1 MIQLQRASAGSG
13 KTYTLARKF
22 IGYLI
27 TTPVDPNT
35 PNGKRRL
42 CANRSEL
49 LRSLSGILAITFT
62 NKATAE
68 MKERI
73 VDKLSVLADPDTPAD
88 DSKVDYLEDFK
99 RETGRTRAEIAAV
112 CRMAIDV
119 VLNNFSDFNVSTID
133 SFFQSVLRTFAYETN
148 LSDGYQVEMDSDLL
162 ATMAINMSMDDIN
175 MSGPGGNGSGEPPVK
190 YWIERLMRFE
200 RDNGGK
206 GWNIYARSGSDAAL
220 YQECIRT
227 AKKME
232 NEEYKLHKSEL
243 DNYFN
248 QLRAAGLTFRN
259 VYELLEREN
268 ERPLLE
274 AYGEMKKAAGELEE
288 ILSSGVAENV
298 PLKANLAKHASAILH
313 SRPLG
318 NEKETLFSY
327 AAAAKDMEQGS
338 LAVTATNLKKKAIAA
353 MIDTIRPI
361 EEKAA
366 AMYGAWMRWC
376 GITGSIRFRY
386 WMLYRKTLLLLGM
399 LHEVR
404 RNVRDYLNDNGMV
417 ELSDTGIILRDII
430 GDSDVP
436 FIYER
441 LGTRLSHYLIDE
453 FQDTSTLQW
462 DNIRPLLKESNSH
475 GEESLVIGD
484 AKQSIYR
491 FRNANSEIITS
502 LLPKQ
507 FAEDCLPCGDSVE
520 ENTNWRSDRII
531 VEFNNYLF
539 HTLASRIKLPL
550 DGVEGAEEVYSGIVQ
565 RPSHK
570 SVEGLVSVK
579 YFEKKKS
586 EDKSEADDRDAP
598 PPYFKDFGP
607 LVKEFLA
614 RGYRQRDVAFL
625 VNRKAEGK
633 QIIDSFVA
641 YNSTLAPGE
650 TKIEFVSE
658 ESLLV
663 ASSTAVATVIAAL
676 KALSAPRTV
685 KTPGPDAKPSH
696 GFTTW
701 EEMEGHYNLFVMRN
715 GGKST
720 PELLDRFKKI
730 IGSGEDPVR
739 DLYETVAAMQA
750 HTLPALV
757 EQFIHEL
764 VSPEAMKEETP
775 YIAAFQDLVLEY
787 CERNQADVA
796 SFLKWWDTTGCRSTI
811 SSPEDID
818 AVKVMTIHKSKG
830 LQFKCVVV
838 PEVNFAFTPS
848 SRKSEWL
855 WVEPDDSIALTDN
868 GESIPLPPVV
878 PVDTG
883 ALGSLLNDSDTS
895 AGDDEFHREAYTRFL
910 KAFLLDII
918 NKAYVAFT
926 RAEEELH
933 IYASYSPT
941 EASKVRETLSLLSA
955 REEGDADSVSPGS
968 GEESGAGDK
977 KIWQP
982 IPCSKMSDALVGLL
996 VGEEEWMEDVD
1007 PDRRLYML
1015 QPDVEKRV
1023 CISKETDTKT
1033 NAPAPFIG
1041 SIEFGRAKSF
1051 EENEAKRR
1059 AKARKEGDESR
1070 HYEFATAHGYR
1081 AMSFPSSL
1089 RYREPDTGM
1098 ITGDEEE
1105 QQRIDARS
1113 KGNLLHSVLE
1123 RMETLSDLD
1132 KAIRSQRVKGRFT
1145 AEGERDI
1152 RATLTRALEHPEV
1165 RGWFRPGLRVMQERS
1180 LLIGTKESFPV
1191 TLRPDRIIVDEEG
1204 RAIVIDYK
1212 FGEPRRVH
1220 RRQVSAYASTLSR
1233 LKDAGG
1239 KPLFT
1244 SVEGRIW
1251 YVLLGKV
1258 ESC

>member
-27 TTPVDPNT
+27 TTPVNPNI
-35 PNGKRRL
+35 PGGKRRL
-42 CANRSEL
+42 CANRTEL

-73 VDKLSVLADPDTPAD
+73 VDKLSALADPETPAD

-99 RETGRTRAEIAAV
+99 RETGRSRGEIAAV

-175 MSGPGGNGSGEPPVK
+175 MSGSGGDGGGEPPVK

-200 RDNGGK
+200 RENGGK

-462 DNIRPLLKESNSH
+462 DNIRPLLKESNSR

-491 FRNANSEIITS
+491 FRNANSEIITT
-502 LLPKQ
+502 LLPQQ
-507 FAEDCLPCGDSVE
+507 FASDCRSCGDSVE

-550 DGVEGAEEVYSGIVQ
+550 HGVENAEEVYSGIVQ

-570 SVEGLVSVK
+570 EVEGLVSVK
-579 YFEKKKS
+579 FFEKIKS
-586 EDKSEADDRDAP
+586 EDKSEVEDRDAP
-598 PPYFKDFGP
+598 PPYFKEFGA
-607 LVKEFLA
+607 LVKEFLS
-614 RGYRQRDVAFL
+614 RGYRQRDIAFL
-625 VNRKAEGK
+625 VNRKNEGK

-663 ASSTAVATVIAAL
+663 SSSKAVAIVIAAL
-676 KALSAPRTV
+676 KALSTPRTV

-764 VSPEAMKEETP
+764 VSSETMKEETP

-848 SRKSEWL
+848 PRKSEWL
-855 WVEPDDSIALTDN
+855 WVEPSRSIAECES
-868 GESIPLPPVV
+868 GESVPLPPAV

-883 ALGSLLNDSDTS
+883 ELGSLLKSEGDSAAS
-895 AGDDEFHREAYTRFL
+895 EEFHKEKYLRFL
-910 KAFLLDII
+910 KAYVLDII

-926 RAEEELH
+926 RAEEELY
-933 IYASYSPT
+933 IYASYSAT
-941 EASKVRETLSLLSA
+941 EAEKVRDTLALLSA
-955 REEGDADSVSPGS
+955 ERERNTGDTTPDEGS
-968 GEESGAGDK
+968 GDK

-982 IPCSKMSDALVGLL
+982 IPCAKMNEALVGLL
-996 VGEEEWMEDVD
+996 SHEEDWMEDVD
-1007 PDRRLYML
+1007 PERRRYML

-1023 CISKETDTKT
+1023 SISEAAD
-1033 NAPAPFIG
+1033 ASDPFIG
-1041 SIEFGRAKSF
+1041 SIEFGRPKTF

-1059 AKARKEGDESR
+1059 AKALKAGSEGR
-1070 HYEFATAHGYR
+1070 HDEFATAHGYR

-1089 RYREPDTGM
+1089 HYREPDTGM

-1105 QQRIDARS
+1105 QQCIDARS

-1152 RATLTRALEHPEV
+1152 RATLTQALEHPEAK
-1165 RGWFRPGLRVMQERS
+1165 GWFRPGLRVMQERS
-1180 LLIGTKESFPV
+1180 LLVGTKDGFPV

-1204 RAIVIDYK
+1204 RATVIDYK

-1220 RRQVSAYASTLSR
+1220 RRQVSAYAGTLSR
-1233 LKDAGG
+1233 LKDADGR
-1239 KPLFT
+1239 PLFT

>member
-27 TTPVDPNT
+27 TTPVNPNI
-35 PNGKRRL
+35 PGGKRRL
-42 CANRSEL
+42 CANRTEL

-73 VDKLSVLADPDTPAD
+73 VDKLSALADPDTPAE

-99 RETGRTRAEIAAV
+99 RETGRTRGEIAAV

-175 MSGPGGNGSGEPPVK
+175 MSGPGGDGSGEPPVK

-200 RDNGGK
+200 RDNGGNS
-206 GWNIYARSGSDAAL
+206 WNIYARSGSDAAL

-232 NEEYKLHKSEL
+232 NEEYKLNKANL
-243 DNYFN
+243 DDYFN
-248 QLRAAGLTFRN
+248 TLRTHGLSFRD
-259 VYELLEREN
+259 VYEVLEREN
-268 ERPLLE
+268 ERPIL
-274 AYGEMKKAAGELEE
+274 AAHSEMTAAARELQNM
-288 ILSSGVAENV
+288 LSAGLPKGI
-298 PLKANLAKHASAILH
+298 PLKTNLSKHIGKILH
-313 SRPLG
+313 SSPI
-318 NEKETLFSY
+318 EKESPFAY
-327 AAAAKDMEQGS
+327 AAAEKDMEKGT
-338 LAVTATNLKKKAIAA
+338 LAVSASKLKEKAVAA
-353 MIDTIRPI
+353 LIDYIRPV
-361 EEKAA
+361 EKKAA
-366 AMYGAWMRWC
+366 AMYGAWIRWRDE
-376 GITGSIRFRY
+376 TDSTRFRY

-633 QIIDSFVA
+633 QIIDSFVT
-641 YNSTLAPGE
+641 YNSTLALGE

-730 IGSGEDPVR
+730 VGTGEDPMLS
-739 DLYETVAAMQA
+739 LYETVAAMQA

-855 WVEPDDSIALTDN
+855 WVEPDGSIALTDN

-883 ALGSLLNDSDTS
+883 ALGSLLNDSGSS
-895 AGDDEFHREAYTRFL
+895 AAADEFHREAYTRFL

-926 RAEEELH
+926 RAEVELH

-941 EASKVRETLSLLSA
+941 EASKVRETLSLLSS
-955 REEGDADSVSPGS
+955 REEGDADSVATGA
-968 GEESGAGDK
+968 GEESGGADK

-996 VGEEEWMEDVD
+996 ADEEEWMKDVD
-1007 PDRRLYML
+1007 PDRRRYML

-1023 CISKETDTKT
+1023 TVSEETDIKT
-1033 NAPAPFIG
+1033 NATAPFIG
-1041 SIEFGRAKSF
+1041 SIEFGRPKTF

-1081 AMSFPSSL
+1081 SMSFPSSL

-1180 LLIGTKESFPV
+1180 LLVGTKDGFPV

-1204 RAIVIDYK
+1204 RATVIDYK
-1212 FGEPRRVH
+1212 FGEPRRIH
-1220 RRQVSAYASTLSR
+1220 RRQVSAYAGTLSR
-1233 LKDAGG
+1233 LKDADGR
-1239 KPLFT
+1239 PLFT

-1258 ESC
+1258 